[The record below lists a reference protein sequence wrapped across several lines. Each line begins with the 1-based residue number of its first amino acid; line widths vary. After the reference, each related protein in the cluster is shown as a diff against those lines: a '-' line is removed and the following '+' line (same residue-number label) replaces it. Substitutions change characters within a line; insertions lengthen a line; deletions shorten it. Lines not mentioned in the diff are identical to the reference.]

1 MLKRH
6 NVIRAVLAYAEEKG
20 AIVHAVDTTKGLV
33 LCELP
38 AGDWVTWKY
47 GYVSEEDRAFFHWG
61 NYRPHKADAVVDFA
75 TR

>member
-6 NVIRAVLAYAEEKG
+6 DVIRAVLAEAGGKG
-20 AIVHAVDTTKGLV
+20 AIVHAVDTTRGLV

-47 GYVSEEDRAFFHWG
+47 GHVADEGRAFFHWG
-61 NYRPHKADAVVDFA
+61 NYRPHKADAVEDFA